1 MKTLFAV
8 LSLLALTACASPT
21 APDPAPWSPAY
32 DADWSAV
39 IDCYAARDFDTSD
52 TPRPEV
58 VVRDDCRS
66 KWADQD
72 FNIGGDAWVHG
83 RYSHGH
89 IEVCPDLAALRHELS
104 HHVAHHVGAENVNG
118 AGECWL

>member
-1 MKTLFAV
+1 MRKIIILLTV
-8 LSLLALTACASPT
+8 LVGCTSPT

-39 IDCYAARDFDTSD
+39 VECYTARGFDASD
-52 TPRPEV
+52 TPHPEV

-66 KWADQD
+66 KYASQD
-72 FNIGGDAWVHG
+72 FEVHDGVWVHG
-83 RYSHGH
+83 RYSHGRV
-89 IEVCPDLAALRHELS
+89 EVCPDLAALRHELS

-118 AGECWL
+118 AGVCWL